1 MAKVL
6 GIDLG
11 TTNSCMAVMDGGEPS
26 VLENSEGKR
35 TTPSVVA
42 FTKSGERLVGDA
54 AKRQAVTNPRNTVYS
69 IKRFM
74 GRKFDEVQEELKR
87 VPYKVVRAANGDA
100 AVEVEVDG
108 QPKLFS
114 PPEVSAMILQK
125 LKADAEMRLGE
136 KITQAVIT
144 VPAYFNDSQRQAT
157 KDAGRIAGL
166 EVKRIINEPTAASL
180 AYGLD
185 KKKDEKIAVYDL
197 GGGTFDI
204 SVLDIGDGVFEVLA
218 TNGDTHLGGDDWDN
232 HIIDWVLD
240 EFKREHAMD
249 LRKQPDALQR
259 IKEEAEKAKIAL
271 SSSQQYDI
279 NLPFIN
285 ADASGPKHISMRL
298 TRAKMEQLC
307 DELFERTI
315 RPVQNCL
322 KDSGIDVSKID
333 ELVLVGGMTRMPRV
347 VETSRRLVNKPPH
360 QGVNPDEVVAV
371 GAAIQGGVFTNDV
384 KDILLLDVT
393 PLSLGIE
400 TLGGVFTKLIERNTT
415 IPTKKSEIFSTASDN
430 QPGVEVHV
438 LQGERQ
444 FARDN
449 KSLGRFQ
456 LSEIPPAP
464 RGVPQI
470 EVAFDIDANGILSVN
485 AKDLGTGKEQKIT
498 ITASSGLSK
507 DEVEQMRRDAESHA
521 DEDKR
526 RREEVE
532 QRNEADASVYRSE
545 KMLKDNADK
554 ISAEDKG
561 KIEGAINGVK
571 EALKGSDTAAIK
583 TASEKLNEAWQA
595 VSAELYKAAQQKAQQ
610 AKSQAAGAGNA
621 AAGDG
626 GGKDGA
632 KKTDEGPI
640 IDAEVVDDKKK

>member
-11 TTNSCMAVMDGGEPS
+11 TTNSCMAVMEGGEPL

-42 FTKSGERLVGDA
+42 FTKSGERVVGDA
-54 AKRQAVTNPRNTVYS
+54 AKRQAVTNSRNTIYS

-74 GRKFDEVQEELKR
+74 GRKFDEVGEEIKR
-87 VPYKVVRAANGDA
+87 MPYKVVRAANGDC
-100 AVEVEVDG
+100 AVEVEVEG
-108 QPKLFS
+108 KPKQFS
-114 PPEVSAMILQK
+114 PQEVSAMILAK
-125 LKADAEMRLGE
+125 LKADAETRLGE

-166 EVKRIINEPTAASL
+166 EVLRIINEPTAASL

-204 SVLDIGDGVFEVLA
+204 SVLEIGDGVFEVKA

-232 HIIDWVLD
+232 CLMDWILD
-240 EFKREHAMD
+240 EFKKESGMD

-271 SSSQQYDI
+271 SSSQSYDI
-279 NLPFIN
+279 NLPFIT
-285 ADASGPKHISMRL
+285 ADATGPKHIQKTL
-298 TRAKMEQLC
+298 TRARMEQLT
-307 DELFERTI
+307 DSLFERTI
-315 RPVQNCL
+315 KPVNACL
-322 KDSGIDVSKID
+322 SDAGIEASKID

-347 VETSRRLVNKPPH
+347 VETARKLVSKTPH
-360 QGVNPDEVVAV
+360 QGVNPDEVVAI
-371 GAAIQGGVFTNDV
+371 GAGIQGGVLKGEV
-384 KDILLLDVT
+384 KDVLLLDVT

-415 IPTKKSEIFSTASDN
+415 IPSRKSEIFSTASDS
-430 QPGVEVHV
+430 QPGVEIHV

-444 FARDN
+444 FSKDN
-449 KSLGRFQ
+449 KTIGKFNLAD
-456 LSEIPPAP
+456 IPPAP

-470 EVAFDIDANGILSVN
+470 EVTFDIDANGILHVG

-507 DEVEQMRRDAESHA
+507 DEVEKMRKDAELHA
-521 DEDKR
+521 DEDKTKK
-526 RREEVE
+526 EEIE
-532 QRNEADASVYRSE
+532 SRNEVDGAVYRTE
-545 KMLKDNADK
+545 KLVKDNADK
-554 ISAEDKG
+554 ISADDKA
-561 KIEGAINGVK
+561 KLEAAIAAAK
-571 EALKGSDTAAIK
+571 EALKGSDIAAVK
-583 TASEKLNEAWQA
+583 TAGEKLNEVGQTIG
-595 VSAELYKAAQQKAQQ
+595 AEIYKAAAAKAQAEKTQ
-610 AKSQAAGAGNA
+610 TGSSGGQPGGEAPKSDDKKKD
-621 AAGDG
+621 DG
-626 GGKDGA
+626 V
-632 KKTDEGPI
+632 
-640 IDAEVVDDKKK
+640 IDAEVVDEKK